1 MTYIGR
7 PNNAGP
13 ASDIFPLSGS
23 TASSPAILIT
33 ATTATGGGTIVHTCT
48 EKAWDSPYMIVSNVG
63 ASAATVYAQIGS
75 TATTGQRQ
83 FSVAAGSFTT
93 VYSYDL
99 MMSNSGTF
107 SFWATA
113 TAGVYITGQVAR
125 FFTSTGS

>member
-1 MTYIGR
+1 MYIGR

-13 ASDIFPLSGS
+13 AADIFPLSGS

-33 ATTATGGGTIVHTCT
+33 GTTAAAATVAHTCD
-48 EKAWDSPYMIVSNVG
+48 AQAFDCPYMIVSNVG
-63 ASAATVYAQIGS
+63 SSTVTVYANIGS

-83 FSVAAGSFTT
+83 FSVGAGTFTT

-99 MMSNSGTF
+99 MMSKSGTF
-107 SFWATA
+107 SFWSTA

-125 FFTSTGS
+125 FFTSTG